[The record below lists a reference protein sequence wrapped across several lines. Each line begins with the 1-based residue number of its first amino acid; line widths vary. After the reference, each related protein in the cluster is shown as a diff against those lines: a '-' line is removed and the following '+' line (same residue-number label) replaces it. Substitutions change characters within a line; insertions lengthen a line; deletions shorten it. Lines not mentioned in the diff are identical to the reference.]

1 MYLHLKIYC
10 SRPHFSLFS
19 LFNFILQ
26 VFQDYPDAFVRVIQV
41 IMVRLQRVTFTT
53 LHQYLGLSAEL
64 VNQGT
69 HKKKQSPFS
78 GSPVRSRTREN
89 FTLQNTDG
97 GSAVPFS
104 ASETHD
110 PSDLSHRDAPS
121 NAGSSQ
127 AVPINAS
134 RR

>member
-1 MYLHLKIYC
+1 MI
-10 SRPHFSLFS
+10 LF
-19 LFNFILQ
+19 Q

-41 IMVRLQRVTFTT
+41 IMVRLQRVTFTA

-64 VNQGT
+64 VNQGS

-89 FTLQNTDG
+89 FASQNME
-97 GSAVPFS
+97 SVPGMFPVGT
-104 ASETHD
+104 EMHD
-110 PSDLSHRDAPS
+110 TSDVFHRD
-121 NAGSSQ
+121 SSTSQ
-127 AVPINAS
+127 PVPIIMN

>member
-1 MYLHLKIYC
+1 MLI
-10 SRPHFSLFS
+10 F
-19 LFNFILQ
+19 LQ

-41 IMVRLQRVTFTT
+41 IMVRLQRVTFTA

-64 VNQGT
+64 VNQGS

-89 FTLQNTDG
+89 FVSQNEGTPG
-97 GSAVPFS
+97 IFPVS
-104 ASETHD
+104 ASEMHD
-110 PSDLSHRDAPS
+110 TSDLSHRDVLNMS
-121 NAGSSQ
+121 SSSQ
-127 AVPINAS
+127 PISILGS

>member
-1 MYLHLKIYC
+1 
-10 SRPHFSLFS
+10 
-19 LFNFILQ
+19 
-26 VFQDYPDAFVRVIQV
+26 
-41 IMVRLQRVTFTT
+41 MVRLQRVTFTT

-89 FTLQNTDG
+89 FAMQNTDG
-97 GSAVPFS
+97 GSAVPGT
-104 ASETHD
+104 SETHD
-110 PSDLSHRDAPS
+110 PGDVSHRDVPS
-121 NAGSSQ
+121 NSSGSQPVS
-127 AVPINAS
+127 VNAN

>member
-1 MYLHLKIYC
+1 
-10 SRPHFSLFS
+10 
-19 LFNFILQ
+19 
-26 VFQDYPDAFVRVIQV
+26 
-41 IMVRLQRVTFTT
+41 MVRLQRVTFTT

-89 FTLQNTDG
+89 FNVQNIDG
-97 GSAVPFS
+97 GSAPS
-104 ASETHD
+104 TSEMHD
-110 PSDLSHRDAPS
+110 PADVSHRDVPS
-121 NAGSSQ
+121 NSSSSQ
-127 AVPINAS
+127 PVPINAN

>member
-1 MYLHLKIYC
+1 MLI
-10 SRPHFSLFS
+10 F
-19 LFNFILQ
+19 Q

-41 IMVRLQRVTFTT
+41 IMVRLQRVTFTA

-64 VNQGT
+64 VNQGS

-89 FTLQNTDG
+89 FASQNTE
-97 GSAVPFS
+97 SVPGIFPIVTP
-104 ASETHD
+104 EMHD
-110 PSDLSHRDAPS
+110 TSDIPQRDAS
-121 NAGSSQ
+121 NSSTSQ
-127 AVPINAS
+127 PVPITN

>member
-1 MYLHLKIYC
+1 M
-10 SRPHFSLFS
+10 
-19 LFNFILQ
+19 
-26 VFQDYPDAFVRVIQV
+26 FQDYPDAFVRVIQV

-89 FTLQNTDG
+89 FTLQNID
-97 GSAVPFS
+97 GSAVSFS
-104 ASETHD
+104 TLETHD
-110 PSDLSHRDAPS
+110 PNDVSHRDVPS
-121 NAGSSQ
+121 NSNSSQ
-127 AVPINAS
+127 PISTNAN

>member
-1 MYLHLKIYC
+1 MLI
-10 SRPHFSLFS
+10 LF
-19 LFNFILQ
+19 Q

-41 IMVRLQRVTFTT
+41 IMVRLQRVTFTA

-64 VNQGT
+64 VNQGS

-89 FTLQNTDG
+89 FALQNIEN
-97 GSAVPFS
+97 VPGTFPIGT
-104 ASETHD
+104 SEMHD
-110 PSDLSHRDAPS
+110 ISDIPQRDA
-121 NAGSSQ
+121 SSSSTSQ
-127 AVPINAS
+127 PIMI

>member
-1 MYLHLKIYC
+1 M
-10 SRPHFSLFS
+10 
-19 LFNFILQ
+19 
-26 VFQDYPDAFVRVIQV
+26 FQDYPDAFVRVIQV

-78 GSPVRSRTREN
+78 GSPVRSRTRES
-89 FTLQNTDG
+89 FSWQNTDG
-97 GSAVPFS
+97 GSAVPPEMHDS
-104 ASETHD
+104 SEVF
-110 PSDLSHRDAPS
+110 HRDAPS
-121 NAGSSQ
+121 NSSGPQ
-127 AVPINAS
+127 PIPNAN